1 MIVMN
6 YSYNISNSMLQAFL
20 DCLNEK
26 ACFYEFYHRYV
37 LKDYTPEP
45 TPAMRLGIWFEYM
58 CTGALPRSGVA
69 PTPVTLKNGK
79 LAADYERMLAQ
90 VENFKKIVDVYNINI
105 VEVSKE
111 IVHEKIKGILDIWCE
126 IDEMPSIID
135 LKATG
140 QIGNKWEVY
149 GWDERNFQFSNHI
162 LQPAIYKYLI
172 YKTLGIEDV
181 TFYYLVFSTKN
192 TDILFWEVKYLD
204 FDEMCLQV
212 EDLANRLDEFI
223 QNSDESSYTPIC
235 DYKVCQKCEMNCFYR
250 QDIPKIE
257 TKFLKLNF

>member
-1 MIVMN
+1 MEN
-6 YSYNISNSMLQAFL
+6 YSYNISNSMLRAYL
-20 DCLNEK
+20 DCQKGKGCL
-26 ACFYEFYHRYV
+26 YEFYHRYV

-45 TPAMRLGIWFEYM
+45 TPAMRLGIWFEYQ
-58 CTGALPRSGVA
+58 CTGAMPRSNQV
-69 PTPVTLKNGK
+69 PEPVTLKNGK
-79 LAADYERMLAQ
+79 LSADYERMLYHIDK
-90 VENFKKIVDVYNINI
+90 FKEIVDNYNIKI

-111 IVHEKIKGILDIWCE
+111 IVHEKTRGILDIWCE
-126 IDEMPSIID
+126 IDGMPSIID

-140 QIGNKWEVY
+140 QIGNRWEEY
-149 GWDERNFQFSNHI
+149 GWDERNFQYSNHI
-162 LQPAIYKYLI
+162 LQPAIYKYLN

-181 TFYYLVFSTKN
+181 PFYYLVFSIKN

-204 FDEMCLQV
+204 FDEVCLQG

-250 QDIPKIE
+250 QEIPKIE

>member
-1 MIVMN
+1 MEH
-6 YSYNISNSMLQAFL
+6 YHYNISNSMLQAYL
-20 DCLNEK
+20 DCQKNK

-45 TPAMRLGIWFEYM
+45 TPAMLLGVWFEYM

-69 PTPVTLKNGK
+69 PTPVTLKNGN

-126 IDEMPSIID
+126 IDGMPSIID

-140 QIGNKWEVY
+140 QIGNRWDDF

-181 TFYYLVFSTKN
+181 PFYYLVFSTKN

-204 FDEMCLQV
+204 FDETCEKVEQLA
-212 EDLANRLDEFI
+212 EDLDKFI
-223 QNSDESSYTPIC
+223 QNADEKDYTPIC
-235 DYKVCQKCEMNCFYR
+235 DYKICTNCQITKCFFR
-250 QDIPKIE
+250 QEVPKVEQQI
-257 TKFLKLNF
+257 LKLEL

>member
-1 MIVMN
+1 
-6 YSYNISNSMLQAFL
+6 MLRAYL
-20 DCLNEK
+20 DCQKGKGCL
-26 ACFYEFYHRYV
+26 YEFYHRYV

-45 TPAMRLGIWFEYM
+45 TPAMRLGIWFEYQ
-58 CTGALPRSGVA
+58 CTGAMPPSNQV
-69 PTPVTLKNGK
+69 PEPVTLKNGK
-79 LAADYERMLAQ
+79 LSADYERMLYHIDK
-90 VENFKKIVDVYNINI
+90 FKEIVDNYNIKI

-126 IDEMPSIID
+126 IDGMPSIID

-140 QIGNKWEVY
+140 QIGNRWDDF

-181 TFYYLVFSTKN
+181 PFYYLVFSTKN

-223 QNSDESSYTPIC
+223 ENSDESSYTPIC
-235 DYKVCQKCEMNCFYR
+235 DYKVCQKCEMECFYR
-250 QDIPKIE
+250 QEIPKIE

>member
-1 MIVMN
+1 MEN
-6 YSYNISNSMLQAFL
+6 YSYNISNNMLRAYL
-20 DCLNEK
+20 DCQKGKGCL
-26 ACFYEFYHRYV
+26 YEFYHRYV

-45 TPAMRLGIWFEYM
+45 TPAMRLGIWFEYQ
-58 CTGALPRSGVA
+58 CTGAMPRSNQV
-69 PTPVTLKNGK
+69 PEPVTLKNGK
-79 LAADYERMLAQ
+79 LSADYERMLYHIDK
-90 VENFKKIVDVYNINI
+90 FKEIVDNYNIKI

-111 IVHEKIKGILDIWCE
+111 IVHEKTKGILDIWCE
-126 IDEMPSIID
+126 IDGMPSIID

-140 QIGNKWEVY
+140 QIGNRWEEY
-149 GWDERNFQFSNHI
+149 GWDERNFQYSNHI

-181 TFYYLVFSTKN
+181 PFYYLVFSTKN

-204 FDEMCLQV
+204 FDEVCLQV

-250 QDIPKIE
+250 QEIPKIE